1 MRGRGGYI
9 GMNVSATSSS
19 ASGVWTLRE
28 AESLRRA
35 ALWPVGGPAQISTGL
50 RAWLDASD
58 GDTLFSDTAGSTL
71 AAADQGVALWKDK
84 SGNGWNVTQSTSGD
98 RPTRKAA
105 YLNGLGS
112 LLFDGS
118 SDSMAFQS
126 GFAQFGANDFSF
138 VVACKTG
145 SSVAGVQNVL
155 GSQNNSSDPGPILRL
170 EVNAAQWNS
179 VIRYS
184 GWSAFSVL
192 DGPASTNTGYVLSLI
207 RSGLTVT
214 LKAGSSSASF
224 TVSEANT
231 GNASSTLNLNP
242 PLQVGRILFNTGESQ
257 WHFNGQIPE
266 IICYSRAISSGE
278 RTALES
284 YLSAKWGIS

>member
-1 MRGRGGYI
+1 
-9 GMNVSATSSS
+9 
-19 ASGVWTLRE
+19 
-28 AESLRRA
+28 
-35 ALWPVGGPAQISTGL
+35 L